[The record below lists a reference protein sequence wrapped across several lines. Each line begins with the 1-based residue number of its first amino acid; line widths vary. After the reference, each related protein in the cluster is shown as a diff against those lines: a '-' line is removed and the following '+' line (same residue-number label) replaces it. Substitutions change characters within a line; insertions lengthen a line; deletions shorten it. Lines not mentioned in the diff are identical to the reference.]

1 MSALSVF
8 DTAILLR
15 SIEFS
20 TNYIDKVT
28 PGYCKLQSV
37 VIIATKKHRY
47 YR

>member
-8 DTAILLR
+8 DTAILVR
-15 SIEFS
+15 SIELS
-20 TNYIDKVT
+20 TNYTVKVT
-28 PGYCKLQSV
+28 PGYCTLQSV